1 MWSLE
6 MTSFDK
12 IMGDVDNKVRIWTA
26 FGSHNVFSLHL
37 NTLTNLEHLVISKA
51 AFFLHVL
58 LKKVIDSILTEMS
71 IIFISFGQGQNVVSF
86 LIYSHV
92 FFYHFAT
99 KPLTKVWKFLNIH
112 YTRSRKFV
120 AHTSHRSS
128 IHDLILGNCL
138 ILVISIGAYKR
149 SVQIMNCFIM

>member
-1 MWSLE
+1 
-6 MTSFDK
+6 MTSFNK
-12 IMGDVDNKVRIWTA
+12 IMGDVVNKVRVQTV
-26 FGSHNVFSLHL
+26 FESQNVFSLHL
-37 NTLTNLEHLVISKA
+37 NTLTNLEHLVIPKA
-51 AFFLHVL
+51 AFFLQLL
-58 LKKVIDSILTEMS
+58 LKKVTDSILTETS

-99 KPLTKVWKFLNIH
+99 EPLTKVWKFLNIH

-138 ILVISIGAYKR
+138 ILIISIGAFKR
-149 SVQIMNCFIM
+149 NVQIINCYIM